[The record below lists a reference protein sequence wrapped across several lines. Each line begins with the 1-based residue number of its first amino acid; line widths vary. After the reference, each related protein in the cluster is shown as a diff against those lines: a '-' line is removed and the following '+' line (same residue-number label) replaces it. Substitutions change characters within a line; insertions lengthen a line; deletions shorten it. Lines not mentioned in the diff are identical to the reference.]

1 METIKENLVKLD
13 INDLLGCLSEP
24 SIKGKYKGI
33 QTQFKKFVDQTVDT
47 RRKSSTIIAMRDLHN
62 WIKRTMIYV
71 TRSFFKGKCHLLDIA
86 VGRGGDL
93 DKWNKAGITSV
104 FGFDASEESINSIDP
119 FNAGA
124 KQRLSMFNGLDTKV
138 HFEVGNAIR
147 PTTILLNNIESWLK
161 QNNTGS
167 FQIIS
172 CQFAL
177 HYFFEKESDLKI
189 LMGLVNKYLAKGGFF
204 IGTTTNGNAIRS
216 FFKARKSKEVSKNLF
231 TIQID
236 KFFKKDPYGNK
247 YTFEIKDTSDE
258 GNYFNTMGP
267 STEFLV
273 DFKELERVAANYNL
287 VPFNK
292 NVFEPYTS
300 AGKTEYPNSSNIIL
314 FENLLEFWEPK
325 KGSRSITKDE
335 LELNGMYSSFIFQ
348 KN

>member
-1 METIKENLVKLD
+1 MESVKEDLVKLD
-13 INDLLGCLSEP
+13 INHLLSCLSEEN
-24 SIKGKYKGI
+24 IQKKYKGI
-33 QTQFKKFVDQTVDT
+33 QSQFKKFVDQTVDA

-62 WIKRTMIYV
+62 WIKRTMINV
-71 TRSFFKGKCHLLDIA
+71 SRTFFKKECHLLDIA

-104 FGFDASEESINSIDP
+104 FGFDANEESINSIDP

-124 KQRLSMFNGLDTKV
+124 KQRASTFNGLNVKL

-147 PTTILLNNIESWLK
+147 PTTQLLNNIEVWLK
-161 QNNTGS
+161 QNGTSG

-189 LMGLVNKYLAKGGFF
+189 VMGLVSKYLVKGGFF

-231 TIQID
+231 TIKID

-247 YTFEIKDTSDE
+247 YTFEIKDTFDQ

-267 STEFLV
+267 STEYVV
-273 DFKELERVAANYNL
+273 DSEELIRVAESYNL

-292 NVFEPYTS
+292 NVFESYTLS
-300 AGKTEYPNSSNIIL
+300 GKNEYPNSSNIIS
-314 FENLLEFWEPK
+314 FDSIFKFWEPK
-325 KGSRSITKDE
+325 KGTRTITPDE
-335 LELNGMYSSFIFQ
+335 LELNKLYSTFIFQ
-348 KN
+348 KI